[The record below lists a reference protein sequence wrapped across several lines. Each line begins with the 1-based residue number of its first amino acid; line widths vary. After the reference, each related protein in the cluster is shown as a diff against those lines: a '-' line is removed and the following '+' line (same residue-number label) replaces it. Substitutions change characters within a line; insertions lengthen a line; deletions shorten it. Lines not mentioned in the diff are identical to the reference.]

1 MESDEMKQS
10 ANIQTEQSN
19 PVGKRKKY
27 DQKRAVRDF
36 MLAIYMPKAW
46 KQPLLGVALREL
58 CKALLER
65 QARLGRR
72 RAKLKTLIVELTEL
86 IRAGS

>member
-10 ANIQTEQSN
+10 ASIQTEQSN
-19 PVGKRKKY
+19 PVGKREKY
-27 DQKRAVRDF
+27 DKKRAERDF
-36 MLAIYMPKAW
+36 MLAIYMPKTW

-65 QARLGRR
+65 QASLGRGR
-72 RAKLKTLIVELTEL
+72 MKLKTLIVELTE
-86 IRAGS
+86 RVRSGS